1 MIMVAR
7 LTWRKQKWEETM
19 AKHQGYLGAVYEA
32 RGAEDV
38 AALYDKWAASYDAE
52 MAEAG
57 YQHPQACVALFAR
70 HVLRGA
76 APVLDAGAGTG
87 LIGQWLQTLGYPEVE
102 ALDISQGML
111 DIARSKDLYSAYH
124 QLALG
129 SPLPF
134 ADGAYAGVICAGV
147 FTSGHVGPE
156 GLDELIRICVVG
168 GAVVMTVKGALWD
181 DGFAA
186 RVDDFVARGAVRIAE
201 QTEPYVS
208 MPGDAATTPSLG
220 VALVKVA

>member
-1 MIMVAR
+1 MWVR
-7 LTWRKQKWEETM
+7 LTWAKQEWEEWM

-32 RGAEDV
+32 KGAEDV
-38 AALYDKWAASYDAE
+38 AALYDKWAASYDSE

-70 HVLRGA
+70 HVMRGA

-87 LIGQWLQTLGYPEVE
+87 LIGQWLQTLGYPHVE

-111 DIARSKDLYSAYH
+111 DIARSKNLYTAYH

-134 ADGAYAGVICAGV
+134 ADGVYAGVICAGV

-156 GLDELIRICVVG
+156 GLDELIRICAQD
-168 GAVVMTVKGALWD
+168 GAVVMTVKGALWEN
-181 DGFAA
+181 GFAA
-186 RVDDFVARGAVRIAE
+186 RVDEFVARGVVRIAE
-201 QTEPYVS
+201 QTDPYVS

-220 VALVKVA
+220 LALRVV

>member
-1 MIMVAR
+1 MV
-7 LTWRKQKWEETM
+7 
-19 AKHQGYLGAVYEA
+19 KHAGYLGAVYDA
-32 RGAEDV
+32 KGAADV

-70 HVLRGA
+70 HVMRGA

-102 ALDISQGML
+102 ALDISGGML
-111 DIARSKDLYSAYH
+111 DIARKKNLYSAYH

-129 SPLPF
+129 GPLPF

-168 GAVVMTVKGALWD
+168 GAVVMTVKGALWEN
-181 DGFAA
+181 GFAA
-186 RVDDFVARGAVRIAE
+186 RVDEFVRRDVVRIGE
-201 QTEPYVS
+201 VTEPYVS

-220 VALVKVA
+220 VALRVV